1 MSSTFDD
8 RNRQLR
14 QYQPMVRR
22 MAFHLMARLPA
33 SVEVDDLI
41 QVGMIGLS
49 DAISRC
55 TAEPDGLEKFAM
67 PRVRGAMIDELRG
80 TDWIS
85 RGCRRSQRQI
95 ELASQRLMN
104 RLCRRPTDTELAG
117 ELGMP
122 LAEFQSQLAKLYR
135 AQIFHLEDIG
145 LLGDDD
151 DDEDAHGEQVL
162 DWAADPLS
170 KLENQ
175 RQRADMYEAMRSL
188 PARERDVMLM
198 RYHEDMTFKEIGTRM
213 GVSESRVCQL
223 HRQAVDLMRRGLT
236 AQ

>member
-1 MSSTFDD
+1 
-8 RNRQLR
+8 
-14 QYQPMVRR
+14 MVRR

-55 TAEPDGLEKFAM
+55 TTEPDGLEKFAM

-80 TDWIS
+80 ADWVS

-95 ELASQRLMN
+95 ELASQQLTHRLG
-104 RLCRRPTDTELAG
+104 RRPTDTELAT
-117 ELGMP
+117 ELGIP
-122 LAEFQSQLAKLYR
+122 LAAFQSALARVHGAQLV
-135 AQIFHLEDIG
+135 HLEDVG
-145 LLGDDD
+145 LLGDGDD
-151 DDEDAHGEQVL
+151 DDMPGDQVL

-170 KLENQ
+170 RLENE
-175 RQRADMYEAMRSL
+175 RQHTALQEAISAL
-188 PARERDVMLM
+188 PARERDVMFM
-198 RYHEDMTFKEIGTRM
+198 HYRQDMTFKEIGRQI

-223 HRQAVDLMRRGLT
+223 HRQAVEMMRRSLT
-236 AQ
+236 AH

>member
-1 MSSTFDD
+1 
-8 RNRQLR
+8 
-14 QYQPMVRR
+14 MVRR

-55 TAEPDGLEKFAM
+55 TAEPDGLERFAM
-67 PRVRGAMIDELRG
+67 PRVHGAMIDELRG
-80 TDWIS
+80 TDWVS

-95 ELASQRLMN
+95 ELASQQLTH
-104 RLCRRPTDTELAG
+104 RLCRRPTDTELAA

-122 LAEFQSQLAKLYR
+122 LAEFQSELARVHR
-135 AQIFHLEDIG
+135 AQLVHLEDMG
-145 LLGDDD
+145 LLGDG
-151 DDEDAHGEQVL
+151 DDEDMPGDQVL

-170 KLENQ
+170 QLENE
-175 RQRADMYEAMRSL
+175 RQHTALQEAMRAL
-188 PARERDVMLM
+188 PARERDVMFM
-198 RYHEDMTFKEIGTRM
+198 HYRQDMTFKEIGRQI

-223 HRQAVDLMRRGLT
+223 HRQAVEMMRRSLT
-236 AQ
+236 AH